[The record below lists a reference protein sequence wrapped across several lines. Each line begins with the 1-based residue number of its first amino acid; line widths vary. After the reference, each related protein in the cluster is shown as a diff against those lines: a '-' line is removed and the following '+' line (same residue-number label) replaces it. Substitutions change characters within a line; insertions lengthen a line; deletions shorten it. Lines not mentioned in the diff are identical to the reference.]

1 MPDNLKIAHDL
12 TLLIIS
18 KADNTP
24 ETIVNSYYETLTI
37 VKAHLTEYQKTHTK
51 KAIIPDRSQL
61 NL

>member
-1 MPDNLKIAHDL
+1 MPDNSQIAHDL

-24 ETIVNSYYETLTI
+24 ETIVNSYYETLNT
-37 VKAHLTEYQKTHTK
+37 VKTHLTEYKKTHVK